1 MSKQRLSTVSSIP
14 HSSVNCNTQ
23 LHNHPCFSHPATL
36 TWRPRV
42 TAQGGPCRVP
52 AARLGPVLN
61 PAVWGGMAGGP
72 SLSSAHALAR
82 EDRGPPTWEPL
93 TSTLW
98 MLVMVSM
105 RLWASSM
112 TTTWPCSRIP
122 AAWRVGACSSI

>member
-1 MSKQRLSTVSSIP
+1 MSKQQLSTISSVP
-14 HSSVNCNTQ
+14 HSSVNSNIQ
-23 LHNHPCFSHPATL
+23 PREDSCFSYPATL

-42 TAQGGPCRVP
+42 TARGGPRRVP
-52 AARLGPVLN
+52 AARLSPVLN
-61 PAVWGGMAGGP
+61 PAVWGGGSQPQLNTCPGP
-72 SLSSAHALAR
+72 GRWRS
-82 EDRGPPTWEPL
+82 PPTWEPL